1 MVGAALKVLQQGHPA
16 WSFVMYDCARPRSV
30 QLIMWEL
37 DLTHFGGRF
46 SYAACGM
53 LAATFS

>member
-37 DLTHFGGRF
+37 VKGTPTTG
-46 SYAACGM
+46 AC
-53 LAATFS
+53 SRSRSVR